1 MGRQDI
7 TPELEPAAIRR
18 FTKALL
24 DDLRALE
31 RILAEGMIE
40 SGARRFGAEQ
50 EVFLVGQDWRPAP
63 IATQVLAQLDDERFT
78 TELALFNAEI
88 NLEPMRLGG
97 ECFSQLEQEL
107 TKLLGQIDAAARSVG
122 GTVVLS
128 GILPSLSKSDLSIE
142 NITPRPRYFALNEAV
157 TRLRGGPLRLHIQG
171 TDELNIEHDSV
182 MLEAC
187 NTSFQVHYQVSA
199 DEFVRLY
206 NVAQLIAAPVVAA
219 AANSPLLFG
228 KRLWKETRIAL
239 FQQSVDTRSAS
250 PHMRELSPRVRFGER
265 WLKGS
270 VVDAFEEDIA
280 RFMVLMASEVSE
292 NPFDVLAD
300 GRAPELHALQMHNST
315 VYRWNRP
322 CYGLT
327 NGTPHLRIECR
338 ALPSGPSIV
347 DEVANAAFWI
357 GLLCGA
363 SEEYGDP
370 ASRMDFDDAKANF
383 IASAT
388 RGLRAEFTWIDG
400 QTISAPELI
409 SDQLLPLARQ
419 GLRAV
424 EVAQSD
430 IDRYLEIIEMRVE
443 GRCTGARWML
453 ESLSGMKGKGRTSER
468 MAALTA
474 GMVKRQRSGKSCH
487 EWEPARLEEAGGLK
501 FNYTLVDQFMTT
513 DLFTVHEDELVDLA
527 AFLMDRKQIRHVLV
541 EDHNHKLVGIVS
553 YRSLV
558 RLLAQRGLQ
567 DAGSSVPVKDIM
579 EANPITITPET
590 LSVDAIQLMREKRV
604 SALPVIK
611 NEKLVGVITEMDFL
625 DLASDLLSE
634 KLQAEK
640 DSGE

>member
-122 GTVVLS
+122 GTVVMS

-187 NTSFQVHYQVSA
+187 NTSFQVHFQVSA

-239 FQQSVDTRSAS
+239 FQQSIDTRSAS
-250 PHMRELSPRVRFGER
+250 PHMREFSPRVRFGER

-280 RFMVLMASEVSE
+280 RFTVLMAREVSE
-292 NPFDVLAD
+292 SPFDVLAD
-300 GRAPELHALQMHNST
+300 G
-315 VYRWNRP
+315 
-322 CYGLT
+322 
-327 NGTPHLRIECR
+327 
-338 ALPSGPSIV
+338 
-347 DEVANAAFWI
+347 
-357 GLLCGA
+357 
-363 SEEYGDP
+363 
-370 ASRMDFDDAKANF
+370 
-383 IASAT
+383 
-388 RGLRAEFTWIDG
+388 
-400 QTISAPELI
+400 
-409 SDQLLPLARQ
+409 
-419 GLRAV
+419 
-424 EVAQSD
+424 
-430 IDRYLEIIEMRVE
+430 
-443 GRCTGARWML
+443 
-453 ESLSGMKGKGRTSER
+453 
-468 MAALTA
+468 
-474 GMVKRQRSGKSCH
+474 
-487 EWEPARLEEAGGLK
+487 
-501 FNYTLVDQFMTT
+501 
-513 DLFTVHEDELVDLA
+513 
-527 AFLMDRKQIRHVLV
+527 
-541 EDHNHKLVGIVS
+541 
-553 YRSLV
+553 
-558 RLLAQRGLQ
+558 
-567 DAGSSVPVKDIM
+567 
-579 EANPITITPET
+579 
-590 LSVDAIQLMREKRV
+590 
-604 SALPVIK
+604 
-611 NEKLVGVITEMDFL
+611 
-625 DLASDLLSE
+625 
-634 KLQAEK
+634 
-640 DSGE
+640 

>member
-206 NVAQLIAAPVVAA
+206 NIAQVIAAPVVAA

-239 FQQSVDTRSAS
+239 FQQSIDTRSAS
-250 PHMRELSPRVRFGER
+250 PHMREFSPRVRFGER
-265 WLKGS
+265 
-270 VVDAFEEDIA
+270 
-280 RFMVLMASEVSE
+280 
-292 NPFDVLAD
+292 
-300 GRAPELHALQMHNST
+300 
-315 VYRWNRP
+315 
-322 CYGLT
+322 
-327 NGTPHLRIECR
+327 
-338 ALPSGPSIV
+338 
-347 DEVANAAFWI
+347 
-357 GLLCGA
+357 
-363 SEEYGDP
+363 
-370 ASRMDFDDAKANF
+370 
-383 IASAT
+383 
-388 RGLRAEFTWIDG
+388 
-400 QTISAPELI
+400 
-409 SDQLLPLARQ
+409 
-419 GLRAV
+419 
-424 EVAQSD
+424 
-430 IDRYLEIIEMRVE
+430 
-443 GRCTGARWML
+443 
-453 ESLSGMKGKGRTSER
+453 
-468 MAALTA
+468 
-474 GMVKRQRSGKSCH
+474 
-487 EWEPARLEEAGGLK
+487 
-501 FNYTLVDQFMTT
+501 
-513 DLFTVHEDELVDLA
+513 
-527 AFLMDRKQIRHVLV
+527 
-541 EDHNHKLVGIVS
+541 
-553 YRSLV
+553 
-558 RLLAQRGLQ
+558 
-567 DAGSSVPVKDIM
+567 
-579 EANPITITPET
+579 
-590 LSVDAIQLMREKRV
+590 
-604 SALPVIK
+604 
-611 NEKLVGVITEMDFL
+611 
-625 DLASDLLSE
+625 
-634 KLQAEK
+634 
-640 DSGE
+640 